1 MTEPT
6 APRYFAAS
14 NSCRGFC
21 NYYGDLFSDRM
32 VDRLY
37 IIKGGPGTGKSHFM
51 KVVARRARAV
61 GYRVTEYACSS
72 DPASLDGLMLN
83 REGSPTLG
91 FLDGTAPH
99 VREPVLPGV
108 KEEIINL
115 GQFWNSRLLAGQ
127 SDTIRAL
134 TAGKSSAYGRAY
146 AYLAACGE
154 VDRAVESLMENCAHG
169 DRLNAL
175 ADRILRHQP
184 KGEGF
189 SAVPALRRAVG
200 MTGQVCLH
208 SFERET
214 AQNGGTL
221 LIAEDYYGL
230 GCRLTRALFERS
242 RRESHHLWVSYDPV
256 YPHKIDGLYYPDSG
270 LCVLVGRAEPPE
282 GCAVRT
288 ISLRRYAD
296 SDLLKGIRGEL
307 RHGYAQRDRL
317 LESALH
323 ELAVVSTFHF
333 DLETIYSA
341 AMDFPKKEAFTEE
354 FCESLF
360 GEEA

>member
-21 NYYGDLFSDRM
+21 NYYGDLFVDSR

-72 DPASLDGLMLN
+72 DPASLDGLLLT
-83 REGSPTLG
+83 REGSSTLG

-108 KEEIINL
+108 KEEMINL

-127 SDTIRAL
+127 SDTVRRL
-134 TAGKSSAYGRAY
+134 TAGKSAAYGRAY

-154 VDRAVESLMENCAHG
+154 VDRAVESLMESCICG
-169 DRLNAL
+169 DRLEAL

-184 KGEGF
+184 KGGGF

-208 SFERET
+208 TFERET
-214 AQNGGTL
+214 ARNGGTL
-221 LIAEDYYGL
+221 LIVEDYYGL
-230 GCRLTRALFERS
+230 GYRLTSALMERS
-242 RRESHHLWVSYDPV
+242 RRAGHRLWVSYDPV
-256 YPHKIDGLYYPDSG
+256 YPQKIDGLYYPDGS
-270 LCVLVGRAEPPE
+270 LCVLVGHAEPPE
-282 GCAVRT
+282 DGALRT

-296 SDLLKGIRGEL
+296 PTLLKGIRGEL

-317 LESALH
+317 LESALR
-323 ELAVVSTFHF
+323 ELAAAATFHF

-341 AMDFPKKEAFTEE
+341 AMDFAKKEAFTEE
-354 FCESLF
+354 FCTSLF
-360 GEEA
+360 GEGD